1 MEQTADADQIS
12 VSLTPQREVKER
24 FKDKEYMNWQRACQT
39 LVMLKEFLEP
49 FMNKKAKLLH
59 EYILTRAGARAIVAC
74 QRDHKNDNI
83 VRNRGDWWKPRGPVT
98 SKTTQTEQ
106 TVDHLADF
114 LQDLQQEDETAV
126 SSSTAAVKPETSTG
140 ETAVDDNAPAARQNG

>member
-1 MEQTADADQIS
+1 MEQPADADQVS

-49 FMNKKAKLLH
+49 FLDKKAKELH
-59 EYILTRAGARAIVAC
+59 DYILTRAGARAIVAC
-74 QRDHKNDNI
+74 QRDHKIQKNDA
-83 VRNRGDWWKPRGPVT
+83 DWWKPRGPVT

-114 LQDLQQEDETAV
+114 LQELA
-126 SSSTAAVKPETSTG
+126 G
-140 ETAVDDNAPAARQNG
+140 G

>member
-114 LQDLQQEDETAV
+114 SQELQQEDETAA
-126 SSSTAAVKPETSTG
+126 SSSSAAVETVPSTS
-140 ETAVDDNAPAARQNG
+140 EVAVDDNTSAARQNG